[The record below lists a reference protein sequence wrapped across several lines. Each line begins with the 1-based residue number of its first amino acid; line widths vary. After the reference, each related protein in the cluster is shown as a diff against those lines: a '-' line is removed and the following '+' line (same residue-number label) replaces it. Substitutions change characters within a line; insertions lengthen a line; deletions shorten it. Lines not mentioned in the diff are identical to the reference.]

1 MTSDL
6 TLRFQ
11 IPKYLITNCYIKSK
25 AEPNQTEREHTEN
38 QEDSITSERERTFID
53 NPKSN

>member
-25 AEPNQTEREHTEN
+25 AEPEQNREHTKPSR
-38 QEDSITSERERTFID
+38 SI
-53 NPKSN
+53 